1 LIPGNLCLQA
11 HTGHKNMKT
20 LTLCIFTDS
29 TNRKKHEPCDI
40 EGQVNVAFITMGLC
54 EDSFK
59 LT

>member
-1 LIPGNLCLQA
+1 
-11 HTGHKNMKT
+11 MKT